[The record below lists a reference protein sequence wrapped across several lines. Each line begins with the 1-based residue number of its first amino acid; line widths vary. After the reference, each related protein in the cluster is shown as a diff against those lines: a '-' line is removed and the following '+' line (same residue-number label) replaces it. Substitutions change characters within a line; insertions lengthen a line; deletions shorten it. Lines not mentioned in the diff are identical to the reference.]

1 MGYTK
6 RGLLTFDDLCD
17 YYNGHKNVV
26 HYNAE
31 KNNDNG
37 VIVQLE
43 ANLTFAEDKYDPE
56 IGLLP
61 IHLKSCHIG
70 DNRNRSDIK
79 KDVMEE
85 ATPSIYN
92 RPILGYIHK
101 LSDGSYDFA
110 GHEMYIDEEGNVVYE
125 EVPVGIVPESGNAT
139 LIYDE
144 DMDKTYL
151 EVDGF
156 IFEEYSKAAEILKEK
171 GEAKVSVELALQDY
185 SYNPKENLLIIN
197 RFYFC
202 GITILGKSRDT
213 EKIIEEGMAG
223 SKVTLKDFKKNNSM
237 FSNYSEEAHKSLIET
252 LDKLNKTI
260 SNLNINA
267 NTCETQ
273 VFAEETLEEGG
284 QGTVSKFEEL
294 LQKYNKTESDIE
306 FEVEGLSDE
315 ELEAKFAE
323 VFEETSGEETDP
335 TSEEGEVTTHSSED
349 DEKEPE
355 TDEEPEDDSDEDPE
369 DVENPEDDST
379 EPETTEPEVD
389 PEDEDENEDFALIE
403 KTFELDGRKA
413 NVSFELSHDDIR
425 YALYEL
431 LTAYEEAD
439 NDWYYIRE
447 VYDDKFIYHG
457 CCNRKIYGQKYV
469 TNENDEVAFDGERY
483 ELFEELLT
491 ASEKAE
497 LDAMRSNYS
506 SIVTELNSY
515 KAEEAY
521 IDKMTV
527 FEDESYAQFLEE
539 PEFKELMKRE
549 VADKYTKEEL
559 EDKANIAFSKVVKKI
574 KNFSLES
581 KQEEKTV
588 GTFFFGKQEQTSS
601 FLDGLLNIKK

>member
-79 KDVMEE
+79 KDVMKE

-110 GHEMYIDEEGNVVYE
+110 GHEMYIDEEGNIIYE

-144 DMDKTYL
+144 DMDRTYL

-171 GEAKVSVELALQDY
+171 GEAKVSVELTLQDY

-252 LDKLNKTI
+252 LDRLNKTI
-260 SNLNINA
+260 SNFNINV

-273 VFAEETLEEGG
+273 VFTEKTLEEGG

-349 DEKEPE
+349 DEKEPK
-355 TDEEPEDDSDEDPE
+355 TDEEPEDDSDEDP
-369 DVENPEDDST
+369 DGVENPDDDST
-379 EPETTEPEVD
+379 EPEVTEPEVD

-413 NVSFELSHDDIR
+413 NISFELSHDDIR
-425 YALYEL
+425 CALYKL
-431 LTAYEEAD
+431 LTAYEEVD

-447 VYDDKFIYHG
+447 VYDDKFVYQG
-457 CCNRKIYGQKYV
+457 CCSRKIYGQKYV

-521 IDKMTV
+521 VDKMTV